1 MEKTPK
7 DRSVVVSGAYSGLI
21 GWLMTDAA
29 TAARRQREWLPR
41 SRKITSALGYRK
53 WRFDTIETAPWGSA
67 FFKARKDYLRM
78 TFLQPEDKLIEGLE
92 RMKTAM
98 PGIMAAG

>member
-1 MEKTPK
+1 MGEQVMEKTLEGK
-7 DRSVVVSGAYSGLI
+7 VAVFSGAYPGLI

-29 TAARRQREWLPR
+29 
-41 SRKITSALGYRK
+41 
-53 WRFDTIETAPWGSA
+53 IEMAPWGSA
-67 FFKARKDYLRM
+67 NSNDRKDYLRM

-98 PGIMAAG
+98 QGIVAGR